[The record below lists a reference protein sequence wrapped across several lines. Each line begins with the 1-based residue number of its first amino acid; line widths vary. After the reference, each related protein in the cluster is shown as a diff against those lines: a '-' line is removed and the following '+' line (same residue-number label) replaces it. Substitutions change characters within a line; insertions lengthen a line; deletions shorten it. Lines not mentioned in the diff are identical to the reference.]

1 MEIEFK
7 CANMRRN
14 IQSIKRDMVV
24 GANFCA
30 NGTSI
35 KPVSYFMDEN

>member
-1 MEIEFK
+1 MAIDFK

-14 IQSIKRDMVV
+14 IQSIKRDMLV
-24 GANFCA
+24 GANFA